1 MILKL
6 SNIFAL
12 YQYLITSQCVEMYLG
27 LMCLLVRKCAYLRLK
42 PAGKKPVKYVQNKIY
57 VLNNAND
64 VHACACSIHLKS
76 QPAPLSCVL
85 DGEAVYFFVCRI
97 TLQVGGFFFKYL
109 RYKCIFFISRKS
121 QMVISFQFIQRN
133 LVPRIKQ
140 NGANGHLF

>member
-12 YQYLITSQCVEMYLG
+12 YQYLITSQCDEMYLG

-97 TLQVGGFFFKYL
+97 TLQIVFFSNT
-109 RYKCIFFISRKS
+109 CDINAFFISRKS

-140 NGANGHLF
+140 NGSNGHLL